1 MKHLRAWQRLL
12 AKSRGKAKAADLA
25 ARMRA
30 RYESLYQSHTHI
42 TSRPLRTQLT
52 GLILPGLAL
61 YQTLLADLWNDH
73 EAALAETEALFHAE
87 LFKREQ
93 KLIPLLNVLPNP
105 FPLLRPALRQMCRNT
120 YLPGSTEVVEDS
132 PDCFA
137 VNTYRCFTLDALTE
151 AGAPEL
157 APLYCKTD
165 DWLAALLPKVRWL
178 RTGTLARGTDVCDF
192 RWCRGIG

>member
-1 MKHLRAWQRLL
+1 MKHLREWQRRL
-12 AKSRGKAKAADLA
+12 AKSRSKAKAADLA
-25 ARMRA
+25 VRMHA
-30 RYESLYQSHTHI
+30 RYESLHQSHAHI

-52 GLILPGLAL
+52 GLILPGLSL
-61 YQTLLADLWNDH
+61 YQTLLEDLGNDRQ
-73 EAALAETEALFHAE
+73 ATLAETEALFHAE

-93 KLIPLLNVLPNP
+93 KLIPLLNYIPSP
-105 FPLLRPALRQMCRNT
+105 FPLLRPALRQMCRNI

-137 VNTYRCFTLDALTE
+137 VNTHRCFTLDMLTD

-165 DWLAALLPKVRWL
+165 DWLAELLPKVRWL
-178 RTGTLARGTDVCDF
+178 RTGTLALGADVCDF
-192 RWCRGIG
+192 RWRRNGK